1 MEPLISVIVPI
12 YNVEKYLRVCLDSIL
27 GQTYTA
33 LELILVD
40 DGSPDGCG
48 AICDQYAAMD
58 ARIKVI
64 HKENG
69 GLSDARNAGLE
80 IATGEYISFIDSDD
94 WIDRDLY
101 RKAMALAPFSAIIFG
116 CTDVDAHTGI
126 MTPNRATDENMTI
139 RWCSDG
145 QVIERLVERSLFGYS
160 CNKIYH
166 RTVIGDIR
174 FKKIPLREDTA
185 FNLEVFARTET
196 LTLLDMPGYYYN
208 HRGSS
213 LLTGRYSG
221 PVPDIAETA
230 KLFLTIH
237 PGLDRTTERA
247 IANNIIKTYILDA
260 LHKYV
265 FLNRALD
272 DEQRKAL
279 LRPIIQDR
287 QLRDRLHM
295 YPNDRNLFRLLT
307 LAYKLRWPS
316 LLYCTLKRMWKP

>member
-1 MEPLISVIVPI
+1 M
-12 YNVEKYLRVCLDSIL
+12 
-27 GQTYTA
+27 
-33 LELILVD
+33 
-40 DGSPDGCG
+40 
-48 AICDQYAAMD
+48 
-58 ARIKVI
+58 
-64 HKENG
+64 
-69 GLSDARNAGLE
+69 
-80 IATGEYISFIDSDD
+80 
-94 WIDRDLY
+94 
-101 RKAMALAPFSAIIFG
+101 
-116 CTDVDAHTGI
+116 
-126 MTPNRATDENMTI
+126 
-139 RWCSDG
+139 
-145 QVIERLVERSLFGYS
+145 
-160 CNKIYH
+160 
-166 RTVIGDIR
+166 
-174 FKKIPLREDTA
+174 
-185 FNLEVFARTET
+185 
-196 LTLLDMPGYYYN
+196 
-208 HRGSS
+208 
-213 LLTGRYSG
+213 TGRYSG